1 MSATQTT
8 IVSCIGQLGAVIG
21 GTTLGYIS
29 TYAGRRL
36 TMILGCVIGG
46 ALIPA
51 YVLPR
56 DMSLVAT
63 GFFMQFFVMGAWG
76 PIPIHLTELA
86 PPALRSTA
94 VGLTYQLGNLAS
106 SASSTIQSTIGERF
120 PLPPK
125 CTADGECTE
134 RFVYGRVIAIFM
146 GAVWA
151 WMILFT
157 FLGPE
162 MGEAE
167 RREYAEQAK
176 NLEALRKEGRSMKE
190 IGEQMAREA
199 WEAQK
204 GISETAEAEPPNKEE
219 IGD

>member
-1 MSATQTT
+1 MDPTQTT

-21 GTTLGYIS
+21 GTILGYIS

-36 TMILGCVIGG
+36 TMIVGCVIGG

-51 YVLPR
+51 YILPR
-56 DMSLVAT
+56 DMSLVACA
-63 GFFMQFFVMGAWG
+63 FFMQFFVMGAWG

-94 VGLTYQLGNLAS
+94 VGLTYQLGNLGS
-106 SASSTIQSTIGERF
+106 SASATIQSKIGEQF

-125 CTADGECTE
+125 CTPDGCTS
-134 RFVYGRVIAIFM
+134 RFDYGRVIAIFM

-151 WMILFT
+151 WMILFM

-162 MGEAE
+162 MGEDERQEHAE
-167 RREYAEQAK
+167 HAE
-176 NLEALRKEGRSMKE
+176 NLEGLRKQGRSMKE
-190 IGEQMAREA
+190 IGEEMARMA
-199 WEAQK
+199 WEAEK
-204 GISETAEAEPPNKEE
+204 DVPERKTEPVKE
-219 IGD
+219 IDG